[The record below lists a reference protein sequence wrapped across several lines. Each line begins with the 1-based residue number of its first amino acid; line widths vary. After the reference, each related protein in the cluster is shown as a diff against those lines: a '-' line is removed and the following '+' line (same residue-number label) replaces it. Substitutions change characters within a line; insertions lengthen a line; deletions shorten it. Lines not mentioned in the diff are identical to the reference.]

1 MVLMVIEIII
11 MKIVDNELE
20 DSMVIV
26 VVSFWWHSFFLM
38 EFSE

>member
-11 MKIVDNELE
+11 MKIVDNEPE

-26 VVSFWWHSFFLM
+26 VVSFSWYSFFLM